1 MSEFSR
7 NLAFIIGINN
17 YTNGISSLKNATND
31 AKKLVEVLREKHSY
45 QVWVCLDEVATLKNL
60 KNFLEKTLPQHVTAD
75 DRLLFYF
82 AGHGIALNGDD
93 GPEGYLIPQD
103 AKLGDTKTYLPMA
116 YLQEYLS
123 DLPCR
128 HFLGILDC
136 CFAGA
141 FRWSSTRDLLAAPE
155 VIHKERYDRF
165 ITDPAWQIIT
175 SAAYDQKALDAFN
188 LNTERG
194 QIGEHSPFAAA
205 LLEALTGS
213 ADAYPSASNGKPSGD
228 GIITATELYLYL
240 RDAVEPATQEN
251 RQRQT
256 PGIWPLKK
264 HDKGEYIFLAPGHPL
279 NLPPAPPLDESQN
292 PYRGLES
299 FNEEHTQFFFGRQ
312 ALTKQLFTHIC
323 QQPLTIVLGASGTG
337 KSSLVKAGLIAY
349 IKNLDTTHQQWRIL
363 KPIRPGESPL
373 RALNNTLNSKNYLL
387 SSITSLP
394 TFDTVETLCAHL
406 ATWIELNPQSK
417 LLLAIDQFEELI
429 TLCKDEQERELF
441 LNFLAEAVK
450 NYPQQLRLVLT
461 LRLDFESQFRDTPL
475 KQHWTAA
482 RFIVPPM
489 TRMDLRQAIEE
500 PASAKVMYF
509 KSDDRNYPL
518 VDRLID
524 EVANMPGALP
534 LLSFTLSELYLKY
547 LKRQRIAQQRSETID
562 RAITEAD
569 YQELGGVALSLTQR
583 ADREYEELV
592 KLDPAFEQTICH
604 VMLRMVA
611 VGTGELAARRRV
623 SWSELEYPEPENQ
636 RVKQVIKS
644 FSAARLLIEGQ
655 DIEGKSYVE
664 PAHDALVQGWR
675 KLLIWKQDPQ
685 EQEISIL
692 QRQLTGV
699 AQDWKNQRPEKFHWD
714 TAPTAWFQQLGK
726 RNQQLGLL
734 WNANPRLDLLK
745 QVLNSQT
752 NNWFNQVET
761 EFVVSSLQRRRNN
774 QLRAYGLGALVL
786 GGVLLFAFNQ
796 WNQNQQT
803 QSINLARSSEQ
814 YFGRDQQLDALVD
827 GLKAAK
833 TLQWT
838 VNAPPETTIPV
849 VNALQQVVYGVKEHN
864 RLQGYNNTAVSGVS
878 FCNDGKTIASVSQD
892 GIVKRW
898 GLDGKEL
905 DTIDR
910 QTADVES
917 VSFSRDCKMVALG
930 SRDAS
935 ITLWNLDSKKSKK
948 LIFLKGTA
956 TVWSR
961 SSKKSKELVPLK
973 GHITSVTSV
982 GFSPDS
988 KLLASGTE
996 DGIVTLW
1003 SIDGEQLWTI
1013 QGHSTELDSENINI
1027 GTVGSVSFSPD
1038 GKTIVS
1044 NGDTTKLWSLD
1055 GKLKTTFKVSGNASF
1070 SPDGKMLI
1078 LVDYHAITL
1087 WDLNGNALGRHPI
1100 NGDISNSISFSPD
1113 GKTIAWASRDG
1124 IIKLWNLDG
1133 NELTTINGR
1142 GSVNSVSFSLD
1153 GKTLAAGNGDGSIKL
1168 WSLSKEP
1175 LTTLKLDN
1183 LINCFSFSPDGK
1195 TIALGGFKKVTI
1207 WSLDGKQL
1215 KTFEVAPNA
1224 SDTESSNQ
1232 VESLSF
1238 SPDGKSLAAS
1248 ANFIIQLW
1256 SLENGKELWKR
1267 PESGVNY
1274 SSSFSSVSFSP
1285 DGKIATPGGGK
1296 LLKLFSLDG
1305 KELKPLT
1312 LEGYS
1317 ENRFSFSPDGK
1328 TLVVLR
1334 NDNTIQRW
1342 RTADGKELPSLG
1354 NPARSIQG
1362 ANAQATSISF
1372 SPDSK
1377 ILAAGSSDGT
1387 LELWNLENGENVGRL
1402 RGHTDG
1408 INSISFSPDGKILAS
1423 ASADNSIRFWS
1434 LENVTEVGKI
1444 ALLPRSK
1451 AYFSPDGK
1459 TLAVVSDKTVTL
1471 LNVDLN
1477 DLLRRGCDRVHDYLK
1492 NNPNVSQSDRYLC
1505 NDVPKIVAK
1514 AIP

>member
-17 YTNGISSLKNATND
+17 YTNGISSLQNATND
-31 AKKLVEVLREKHSY
+31 AKNLVEVLREKHSY
-45 QVWVCLDEVATLKNL
+45 QVWVCLDEVATLKSL
-60 KNFLEKTLPQHVTAD
+60 KNFLEKTLPQQVTAD

-103 AKLGDTKTYLPMA
+103 AKLGDTKTYLPMT

-123 DLPCR
+123 NLPCR

-165 ITDPAWQIIT
+165 IADPAWQIIT

-194 QIGEHSPFAAA
+194 QIGDHSPFAAA

-213 ADAYPSASNGKPSGD
+213 ADAYQPASNGKPSGD

-264 HDKGEYIFLAPGHPL
+264 HDKGEYIFLVPGHPL

-299 FNEEHTQFFFGRQ
+299 FNEEHTQLFFGRQ
-312 ALTKQLFTHIC
+312 ALTKQLFTDIC
-323 QQPLTIVLGASGTG
+323 QQPLTVVLGASGTG

-349 IKNLDTTHQQWRIL
+349 IKNLDTTHQPWRIL
-363 KPIRPGESPL
+363 EPMRPGESPL
-373 RALNNTLNSKNYLL
+373 RALNNTLTSKNYLL

-394 TFDTVETLCAHL
+394 TFDKVETLGAHL
-406 ATWIELNPQSK
+406 ATWMELNPQSK
-417 LLLAIDQFEELI
+417 LLLVIDQFEELI
-429 TLCKDEQERELF
+429 TLCKEKQERELF

-450 NYPQQLRLVLT
+450 NYSQQLRLVLT
-461 LRLDFESQFRDTPL
+461 LRWDFESQFRDTAL
-475 KQHWTAA
+475 KQYWIAA

-489 TRMDLRQAIEE
+489 TRTELRQAIEE
-500 PASAKVMYF
+500 PASTKVMYF
-509 KSDDRNYPL
+509 KSNDRNYPL

-547 LKRQRIAQQRSETID
+547 LKRQRIAQQRGETID
-562 RAITEAD
+562 RAIAEAD
-569 YQELGGVALSLTQR
+569 YQELGGVTLSLTQR

-592 KLDPAFEQTICH
+592 KLAPAYEQTIRH

-611 VGTGELAARRRV
+611 VGTGELTARRRV

-636 RVKQVIKS
+636 RVKQAIER

-655 DIEGKSYVE
+655 DTEGKSYVE
-664 PAHDALVQGWR
+664 PAHDALVQSWQ
-675 KLLIWKQDPQ
+675 KLLVWKQDPK

-692 QRQLTGV
+692 QQQLTAV
-699 AQDWKNQRPEKFHWD
+699 AVDWKNQQPEKFHWN
-714 TAPTAWFQQLGK
+714 TAWRTWFQQLGK

-752 NNWFNQVET
+752 DNWLNQVET

-774 QLRAYGLGALVL
+774 QLRAYGLGTLVL
-786 GGVLLFAFNQ
+786 TGALLFAFNQ

-803 QSINLARSSEQ
+803 QSLNLATFAKQ
-814 YFGRDQQLDALVD
+814 KFGRDQQLDALVD
-827 GLKAAK
+827 GLKAGK
-833 TLQWT
+833 TLQRVVWI
-838 VNAPPETTIPV
+838 PPETTIQV
-849 VNALQQVVYGVKEHN
+849 VTALQQVVDKMKEHN
-864 RLQGYNNTAVSGVS
+864 RLQGHSTTVGGVS
-878 FCNDGKTIASVSQD
+878 FCNDGKTIASISRD

-905 DTIDR
+905 DTIDG
-910 QTADVES
+910 QSADVSS
-917 VSFSRDCKMVALG
+917 VSFSSDCKMVAFG
-930 SRDAS
+930 SRNAN
-935 ITLWNLDSKKSKK
+935 ITLLNLESKKSKK
-948 LIFLKGTA
+948 FIFVKGTV
-956 TVWSR
+956 TVWSLG
-961 SSKKSKELVPLK
+961 SKKTKELVPLK
-973 GHITSVTSV
+973 GRITSVTSV
-982 GFSPDS
+982 SFSPDS
-988 KLLASGTE
+988 KLLASGSE
-996 DGIVTLW
+996 DGTVTLW
-1003 SIDGEQLWTI
+1003 SINGDQLWTI
-1013 QGHSTELDSENINI
+1013 QGHSTELDSENNNI
-1027 GTVGSVSFSPD
+1027 GTVRSVGFSPD
-1038 GKTIVS
+1038 GKTIAS
-1044 NGDTTKLWSLD
+1044 SGDTTKLWSLD
-1055 GKLKTTFKVSGNASF
+1055 GKLKAAFKEWGYVSF
-1070 SPDGKMLI
+1070 SPEGEMLV
-1078 LVDYHAITL
+1078 LANSQRITL
-1087 WDLNGNALGRHPI
+1087 WDLNGQALGRRAI
-1100 NGDISNSISFSPD
+1100 NGSRSSSVSFSPD
-1113 GKTIAWASRDG
+1113 GKTIASADSFDG
-1124 IIKLWNLDG
+1124 SIKLWNLDG
-1133 NELTTINGR
+1133 NELTTINGHS
-1142 GSVNSVSFSLD
+1142 GSVNSLSFSLD
-1153 GKTLAAGNGDGSIKL
+1153 GKTLAAGNEDGSIKL
-1168 WSLSKEP
+1168 WSLSNES
-1175 LTTLKLDN
+1175 LTLKLGS

-1195 TIALGGFKKVTI
+1195 TIALGGFKKVTT
-1207 WSLDGKQL
+1207 WSLDGKLL

-1224 SDTESSNQ
+1224 PDTESSNQ

-1267 PESGVNY
+1267 PESGKNY

-1285 DGKIATPGGGK
+1285 DGKIATP
-1296 LLKLFSLDG
+1296 LLGEIEILSSDG
-1305 KELKPLT
+1305 KKLNTLK
-1312 LEGYS
+1312 GYS
-1317 ENRFSFSPDGK
+1317 GKNNISFSPDGK
-1328 TLVVLR
+1328 TLAVPK

-1342 RTADGKELPSLG
+1342 RITDGKELPSLG

-1362 ANAQATSISF
+1362 GKTQATSISF

-1377 ILAAGSSDGT
+1377 ILASGSSDGT
-1387 LELWNLENGENVGRL
+1387 IELWNLENGKNIGRL
-1402 RGHTDG
+1402 NGHTDD
-1408 INSISFSPDGKILAS
+1408 INSVSFSQDGKILAS

-1434 LENVTEVGKI
+1434 LKNVTEVDKI

-1459 TLAVVSDKTVTL
+1459 TLAVVSGDTVAL
-1471 LNVDLN
+1471 LNIDLN
-1477 DLLRRGCDRVHDYLK
+1477 DLLRRGCDRVRNYLK
-1492 NNPNVSQSDRYLC
+1492 NNPNVSQGDRYLC
-1505 NDVPKIVAK
+1505 DNVPKVVAK
-1514 AIP
+1514 DKSF